1 MTDYAAETWTAL
13 QEDVRQPLATV
24 TEEAVAPAVLQELQ
38 STNRMLVERLQDVQ
52 MMFQLEDRG
61 WELLLGGLASSDT
74 PGLDLD
80 QLKEV
85 STKIQSYIVG
95 NPIIKRGTE
104 LRASYIWSKGV
115 NIPGVNDDPSKRG
128 RKSEVER
135 FCRDPKTRRY
145 LLSAESHLEKER
157 AAVSSGEYLLVG
169 DDEAK
174 KILHPVPL
182 SEITDVL
189 VNPDYAGEVW
199 AYKRQWRTL
208 GAGGVAETKTLWY
221 YTDQYIGVRKK
232 ELGREPWSVPVAQNR
247 TIIDQTFN
255 SQVGWPLG
263 VPDGLA
269 AIVWARIYSE
279 LMNHGKIMTEAL
291 AKFAMKV
298 TVNSKSGAS
307 NVGLKLAGSGG
318 SGQTAA
324 LGSGNDLVPLSSAG
338 KSYDFDGIR
347 AVAAQVATALEVSIV
362 HLLSDP
368 GAAGSS
374 YGSASNL
381 DLPTKRA
388 MVSRQNTWAEYLQRV
403 IRWGTGKD
411 VQVTFPSLDDP
422 DPYREMQIKAVA
434 WNSGL
439 VHADEAR
446 PQILQVA
453 GMEALHDS
461 APDGVL
467 LPNNQFSLARKDI
480 DTDSAGTPTSGA
492 SPDQGASNGGGGTPG
507 DVKNDLRTDGI
518 GEALNRMANEAFLE
532 RLEDLVVRMELAKNS

>member
-1 MTDYAAETWTAL
+1 MTDYPAETWLAL
-13 QEDVRQPLATV
+13 QEDIRQPV
-24 TEEAVAPAVLQELQ
+24 GGVSEEAVAPAVLQELQ
-38 STNRMLVERLQDVQ
+38 ASNQQLMERLQDVEA
-52 MMFQLEDRG
+52 MFRLEDRG
-61 WELLLGGLASSDT
+61 WELLLGGLGRNNT
-74 PGLDLD
+74 PGMDL
-80 QLKEV
+80 QELKDV
-85 STKIQSYIVG
+85 SKKIQSYIVG

-104 LRASYIWSKGV
+104 LRASYVWSKGV
-115 NIPGVNDDPSKRG
+115 NIPGLSADPSRRG
-128 RKSEVER
+128 RKSDVER
-135 FCRDPKTRRY
+135 FCREESTQRL
-145 LLSAESHLEKER
+145 LLSVRSHAEKER
-157 AAVSSGEYLLVG
+157 AAVSSGAYFLVG
-169 DDEAK
+169 DDRTRK
-174 KILHPVPL
+174 LLHPVPL
-182 SEITDVL
+182 SEITDVY

-199 AYKRQWRTL
+199 AYQRTWSTL
-208 GAGGVAETKTLWY
+208 GVNGVAETRKLWY
-221 YTDQYIGVRKK
+221 YTDQYTGSRRTRIGEGSEAV
-232 ELGREPWSVPVAQNR
+232 EVAKDR
-247 TIIDQTFN
+247 TILGQSFN
-255 SQVGWPLG
+255 TQVGWPLG

-279 LMNHGKIMTEAL
+279 LMTHGKVMTEAL

-298 TVNSKSGAS
+298 TVNSKNGAS
-307 NVGLKLAGSGG
+307 NVGLKLAGAGG

-403 IRWGTGKD
+403 IKWGTDKD

-434 WNSGL
+434 WNTGL

-446 PQILQVA
+446 PEVLEVA
-453 GMEALHDS
+453 GMDSLHDS

-467 LPNNQFSLARKDI
+467 LPNNRHSWERSDI
-480 DTDSAGTPTSGA
+480 DPKDGPATQGA
-492 SPDQGASNGGGGTPG
+492 SPDQGVSNGGGGTPS
-507 DVKNDLRTDGI
+507 DVKNDLRSDGVS
-518 GEALNRMANEAFLE
+518 EALRRMQDADFLD
-532 RLEDLVVRMELAKNS
+532 RLEDLVARLESANKS